1 MDFVQFTEI
10 SMLVLF
16 GISWPFNI
24 HRSWISRTAKGKSIL
39 FEVFVICGYIIGI
52 SGKFVTFHRTG
63 VWAYSIWFYLADII
77 MVMIDLILCV
87 RNRRL
92 DQERK
97 ND

>member
-24 HRSWISRTAKGKSIL
+24 YRSWTSRTARGKSLL

-52 SGKFVTFHRTG
+52 SGKFVTFQRTG
-63 VWAYSIWFYLADII
+63 VWTYSIWFYLADII

-92 DQERK
+92 DQER
-97 ND
+97 NN